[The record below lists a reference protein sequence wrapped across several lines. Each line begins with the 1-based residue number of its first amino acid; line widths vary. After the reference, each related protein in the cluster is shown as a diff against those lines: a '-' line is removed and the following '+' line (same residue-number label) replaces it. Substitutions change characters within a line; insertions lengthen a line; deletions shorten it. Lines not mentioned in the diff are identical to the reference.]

1 MMSRFG
7 AYIEK
12 VFHFSEHV
20 ATVTDSRK
28 EPIIPAASVFQMAFY
43 MFATARGSL
52 NAIDKDRHFPG
63 RLRRLVGPRVPS
75 ADTVGRVY
83 ACMDGDTLRQML
95 VAILHRVKRN
105 KMLSSSGQWL
115 FAAIDGH
122 EFFRQ
127 SQTLLRVLP
136 DAHHPGSGP

>member
-7 AYIEK
+7 AYIKK
-12 VFHFSEHV
+12 VFQFSEHV
-20 ATVTDSRK
+20 ATLTDSRK
-28 EPIIPAASVFQMAFY
+28 APIIPTASVFHTAFY
-43 MFATARGSL
+43 MSATARGSL

-83 ACMDGDTLRQML
+83 AGMDSDALRQML

-105 KMLSSSGQWL
+105 KMFSGSGQWL
-115 FAAIDGH
+115 FAAVDGH

-127 SQTLLRVLP
+127 PQTLLRALP
-136 DAHHPGSGP
+136 DAYHSGPGP